1 MYSSYF
7 TIRGTKILNLLCL
20 IICAKHWDF
29 YLFVF
34 VTVWKKYSNNDK
46 KNPINLLN
54 NNAFFL
60 LSSGLFSDI
69 ERQVLTFGWQNIIEK
84 NLTWLNYKSCKFV
97 ENKDYNMR
105 ISKKIKQDEIS
116 EITQNLINWCSIFF
130 LICIEQS
137 MIKYILKH

>member
-1 MYSSYF
+1 MFSVRRRVGFEARKLKKKKPHTYTPIKCTVMYSLYF
-7 TIRGTKILNLLCL
+7 TIHGTKILNLLCL

-69 ERQVLTFGWQNIIEK
+69 ER
-84 NLTWLNYKSCKFV
+84 
-97 ENKDYNMR
+97 
-105 ISKKIKQDEIS
+105 
-116 EITQNLINWCSIFF
+116 
-130 LICIEQS
+130 
-137 MIKYILKH
+137 

>member
-1 MYSSYF
+1 M
-7 TIRGTKILNLLCL
+7 I
-20 IICAKHWDF
+20 
-29 YLFVF
+29 
-34 VTVWKKYSNNDK
+34 

-69 ERQVLTFGWQNIIEK
+69 ERQVLTFGWQHIIEK

-105 ISKKIKQDEIS
+105 ISKKIKQDEIN
-116 EITQNLINWCSIFF
+116 ENTENLINWGSRFF

-137 MIKYILKH
+137 MIKKNIF